1 MKNPRRLL
9 LIALLLILVGGLT
22 AWWTQT
28 DGGSITIKDVRW
40 VAPSGTQMSAL
51 LYIPEGVS
59 PDNPAPGIVAI
70 HGYINSRETQ
80 DGFAIE
86 FARRGY
92 VVLAPDQTGH
102 GYSDPPAFADGFG
115 GINALAYMHTLN
127 FVDQDNIG
135 LEGHSMGGW
144 ASAIAAG
151 VFPDGYKSIVLA
163 GSSTGTFG
171 APDGTPEWPRNFA
184 LIFSRW
190 DEFSQLMWGSAVPA
204 EIVNTEKLQTVFGT
218 DSPVEVGKLY
228 GSIED
233 GTARKLYMPR
243 TTHPGDHLSTVAIGD
258 AVEWFQ
264 MTLDGGNGMDPSSQI
279 WYWKEIGTL
288 LAAIG
293 MVLLLFPVGAMLLN
307 TNYFSELA
315 EEPAESKAG
324 SGIGWWIPALIT
336 LLLGPLTLFTFKG
349 FFDTWGWEANAW
361 FPENITTQ
369 VIIWTTLLGVITI
382 VLLLLWHYVLNR
394 KANGTGD
401 NYGLTWDRTLDWGK
415 IGKSFL
421 LAFLVLGAGY
431 VTLLL
436 SDFFFKTDYRFW
448 VFAIKP
454 MNRLQLRVAVPYL
467 VFFAFYF
474 LTLGIVLFAQLR
486 KDDWSMGKAMLVN
499 IGILM
504 LGYLGLIIYQYVPLL
519 SGGTLANADESLW
532 SIIAFQFLPLMTIAA
547 AIYTYFNRKTGHVY
561 VAGFMVS
568 MLITWIVVASQAIHF
583 AF

>member
-1 MKNPRRLL
+1 MKNPKRMLV
-9 LIALLLILVGGLT
+9 IALVLILVGGLL

-40 VAPSGTQMSAL
+40 VAPSGTEMSAL

-59 PDNPAPGIVAI
+59 AENPAPGIVAI

-102 GYSDPPAFADGFG
+102 GYSDPPAFANGFG
-115 GINALAYMHTLN
+115 GPEALAYMHTFS
-127 FVDQDNIG
+127 FVDQNNIG

-144 ASAIAAG
+144 ASAIAAS
-151 VFPDGYKSIVLA
+151 VFPDGYKALILA

-171 APDGTPEWPRNFA
+171 APDGTPEWPRNFG
-184 LIFSRW
+184 LIYSQW
-190 DEFSQLMWGSAVPA
+190 DEFSQLMWGTAVPA
-204 EIVNTEKLQTVFGT
+204 DIVSTEKLETVFGT
-218 DSPVEVGKLY
+218 DQPVQVGKLY

-233 GTARKLYMPR
+233 GTARMLYMPR
-243 TTHPGDHLSTVAIGD
+243 TTHPGDHISRTAIGD
-258 AVEWFQ
+258 AVEWFS
-264 MTLDGGNGMDPSSQI
+264 MTLDGGNGLAPSNQI

-288 LAAIG
+288 IAAVG
-293 MVLLLFPVGAMLLN
+293 MILLLFPVGALLLQ
-307 TNYFSELA
+307 TKYFGVLA
-315 EEPAESKAG
+315 EKSAPSKAG
-324 SGIGWWIPALIT
+324 SGFGWWLPALIT
-336 LLLGPLTLFTFKG
+336 LLLGPVTLFWAKSVPENAG
-349 FFDTWGWEANAW
+349 LQPNAW
-361 FPENITTQ
+361 FPQAITTQ
-369 VIIWTTLLGVITI
+369 VIFWTTLLGVVTI
-382 VLLLLWHYVLNR
+382 LLLLLWHYVLN
-394 KANGTGD
+394 KAAKGTGD
-401 NYGLTWDRTLDWGK
+401 NYGLTWSRKLDWGK

-421 LAFLVLGAGY
+421 FALLVVLAGY
-431 VTLLL
+431 VTLVL
-436 SDFFFKTDYRFW
+436 SAYFFKIDFRFW

-454 MNRLQLRVAVPYL
+454 MDTLQLRIAIPYL

-474 LTLGIVLFAQLR
+474 LILNTVMFAQLR
-486 KDDWSMGKAMLVN
+486 KDEWSMTKAMLVN

-504 LGYLGLIIYQYVPLL
+504 LGYLGLIVYQYVPLL
-519 SGGTLANADESLW
+519 SGGTLANAAESLW

-547 AIYTYFNRKTGHVY
+547 AVYTFFNKKTGHVY
-561 VAGFMVS
+561 VGGFMVS

>member
-1 MKNPRRLL
+1 MNNPRRLL
-9 LIALLLILVGGLT
+9 IIALIMILVGGFL
-22 AWWTQT
+22 AWTTQT
-28 DGGSITIKDVRW
+28 SGGSITIKDVRW

-59 PDNPAPGIVAI
+59 AENPAPGVVAI

-86 FARRGY
+86 FARHGY
-92 VVLAPDQTGH
+92 VVLAVDQTGH

-127 FVDQDNIG
+127 FVDQENIG

-151 VFPDGYKSIVLA
+151 VFPDGYQSIILA

-184 LIFSRW
+184 LIFSEW
-190 DEFSQLMWGSAVPA
+190 DEFSMLMWGSPVPA
-204 EIVNTEKLQTVFGT
+204 DIVQTEKLQTLFGT
-218 DSPVEVGKLY
+218 DSEVVVEQLY

-233 GTARKLYMPR
+233 GTARMLYMPR
-243 TTHPGDHLSTVAIGD
+243 TTHPGDHLSTVAIGN

-264 MTLDGGNGMDPSSQI
+264 MTLDGGNDLSPQNQT

-288 LAAIG
+288 IAAIG
-293 MVLLLFPVGAMLLN
+293 MILLLFPVGSLLLK
-307 TNYFSELA
+307 TNYFAELA
-315 EEPAESKAG
+315 QEPAKSVAG
-324 SGIGWWIPALIT
+324 SGWGWWVAALIT
-336 LLLGPLTLFTFKG
+336 LLLGPLTLFPFKDL
-349 FFDTWGWEANAW
+349 FDTWEWTANAW
-361 FPENITTQ
+361 FPQNITTQ
-369 VIIWTTLLGVITI
+369 VLIWTTLLGLITI
-382 VLLLLWHYVLNR
+382 VLLLLWHFVLNR
-394 KANGTGD
+394 SNQGTGD
-401 NYGLTWDRTLDWGK
+401 NYGLTWDRKVQWGK

-421 LAFLVLGAGY
+421 FAFFVLATGY
-431 VTLLL
+431 LTLLL
-436 SDFFFKTDYRFW
+436 SDYFFKTDFRFW

-454 MNRLQLRVAVPYL
+454 MSRLQLRIALPYL
-467 VFFAFYF
+467 VFFLFYF
-474 LTLGIVLFAQLR
+474 LLLNIVIFAQLR
-486 KDDWSMGKAMLVN
+486 RDDWSMRKAMLVN

-504 LGYLGLIIYQYVPLL
+504 LGYLALLIFQYVPLL
-519 SGGTLANADESLW
+519 SGGTLALPDEPLW
-532 SIIAFQFLPLMTIAA
+532 TIIAFQFLPLMTIAG
-547 AIYTYFNRKTGHVY
+547 AIYTFFNRKTGHIY
-561 VAGFMVS
+561 VGGFMVA